1 MPAIILSKNAEKEF
15 AGLPRKEQKKIF
27 KRILVL
33 KDTPLS
39 GKILL
44 GELKGL
50 FSLRCWPYRIIY
62 ELQKPDKVIIHHIL
76 HRQKAYK

>member
-1 MPAIILSKNAEKEF
+1 MSTIILSKTAEKEF
-15 AGLPRKEQKKIF
+15 AHLPKKEQKKIY
-27 KRILVL
+27 KKILVL
-33 KDTPLS
+33 KNTPLS

-50 FSLRCWPYRIIY
+50 FSLRSWPYRIIY

-76 HRQKAYK
+76 HRQGAYK